1 MTKNDKKWQKMKNA
15 KNDKEK
21 GNYECNLGHKKP
33 LFGDHKK
40 RDKIEVL

>member
-1 MTKNDKKWQKMKNA
+1 MAKNDRKWQKMKYA
-15 KNDKEK
+15 KNDKEN
-21 GNYECNLGHKKP
+21 GSYEGNLGPKKT